1 MGKEGKDKK
10 TVVSSTASGKYGKA
24 VVDAVPKVNQPES
37 NSVKRTAGD
46 GPITSHSDPTR
57 FGDWEHAGRCIDF

>member
-1 MGKEGKDKK
+1 MGIEGKDKK
-10 TVVSSTASGKYGKA
+10 TVVSSTGSSKYGKA

-37 NSVKRTAGD
+37 KSVKRTVGNS
-46 GPITSHSDPTR
+46 PITSHPDPTR

>member
-1 MGKEGKDKK
+1 MGIEGKDNK
-10 TVVSSTASGKYGKA
+10 TVVSSTASSKYGKA

-37 NSVKRTAGD
+37 KSVKRSAGD